1 MWGSASFSLIVRSCD
16 RAAPPHDSSQTAR
29 TWQAHGKV
37 KADVLY
43 LGNLDSC
50 VTCGYVFTLEG
61 SGIVGQGYVEFNER
75 TKEVQCS
82 VFSLPNALLE

>member
-1 MWGSASFSLIVRSCD
+1 MLAHHSNSGGWMWGSASFSLIVRSCD

-29 TWQAHGKV
+29 TWQPHGKV

-50 VTCGYVFTLEG
+50 VTHVDMYLRWKDLEL
-61 SGIVGQGYVEFNER
+61 SAKA
-75 TKEVQCS
+75 T
-82 VFSLPNALLE
+82 